1 MIGTGLISFCL
12 SIIFLIL
19 SQRYF
24 ELKNIKDEII
34 GRSSH
39 TESATRNGGLS
50 IFLSLFL
57 ISLFFYFQSKEV
69 YNFSYIIPIGILFT
83 IGLYD
88 DVYQV
93 DFKLKFIFQIIAAK
107 VIVDQGLV
115 ISSLNGLL
123 GFYEISYFFGQI
135 LSIFLIVLISNAQN
149 FSDGID
155 GLSIT
160 EAIKSFLIII
170 FITNTGINSGLS
182 FLLFVVICACVPFY
196 YFNFKSSRKVF
207 LGDSGSLFLGGLIAI
222 GIINLIN
229 SINLVEYQINT
240 VFIILICYLYP
251 IVDLIR
257 VVFLRLRNG
266 ESPFKADKKHIH
278 HYLLEK
284 GYSHKQSLF
293 LISFSF
299 GVVQIMIFLAS
310 TYV

>member
-1 MIGTGLISFCL
+1 MIVTGLISFCL
-12 SIIFLIL
+12 SSIFLIL

-24 ELKNIKDEII
+24 ESKNIKDKII

-69 YNFSYIIPIGILFT
+69 YDFSYIIPIGILFT

-160 EAIKSFLIII
+160 ESIKSFLIII
-170 FITNTGINSGLS
+170 FITNNGINSGLS
-182 FLLFVVICACVPFY
+182 FLLFIIVCACVPFY

-229 SINLVEYQINT
+229 SINLEEYQINT

-266 ESPFKADKKHIH
+266 DSPFKADKKHIH

-299 GVVQIMIFLAS
+299 GVVQIIIFLAS